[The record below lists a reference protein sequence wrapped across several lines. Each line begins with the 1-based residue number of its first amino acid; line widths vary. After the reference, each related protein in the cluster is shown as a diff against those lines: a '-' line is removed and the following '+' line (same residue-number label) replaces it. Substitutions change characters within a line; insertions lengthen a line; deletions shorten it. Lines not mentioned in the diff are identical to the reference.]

1 MDFHKI
7 VIFTD
12 LLKCFYNLNV
22 AFYRNL
28 FKTKK
33 NPLICS
39 RMKVFTSPSCGFRYR
54 TITYMKS
61 LDCML
66 LYLIIIIIIIIFVC
80 NNILFYFVKF
90 TSMKNLLI
98 NKFPGNFIHFSNVNL
113 ISVIYT
119 AMKSTSIKGAWSRF

>member
-1 MDFHKI
+1 MSRIFRFMRHESNLFFITLIIICMDFHKI

-33 NPLICS
+33 KTLICS

-90 TSMKNLLI
+90 TSTNEFVDK
-98 NKFPGNFIHFSNVNL
+98 K
-113 ISVIYT
+113 IS
-119 AMKSTSIKGAWSRF
+119 R